1 MATVKN
7 LVIDQGTTFSLSI
20 TVADANGNEIDL
32 DGYTLRAQLRK
43 SYGATSYTAFTVTA
57 AEDTT
62 TGELTISLTDTQTSA
77 LKAGRYVYDV
87 EIVAPVGEGSTVTR
101 VLEGIITV
109 TPEVTR

>member
-1 MATVKN
+1 MASIKN

-20 TVADANGNEIDL
+20 TVADANGNAL
-32 DGYTLRAQLRK
+32 NLTGYTLRSQMRK
-43 SYGATSYTAFTVTA
+43 SYGATSYTSFTVVSATPA
-57 AEDTT
+57 

-87 EIVAPVGEGSTVTR
+87 EIVSPVGDGSEVTR

>member
-1 MATVKN
+1 MATIKN

-20 TVADANGNEIDL
+20 TVSDANGNVL
-32 DGYTLRAQLRK
+32 NLTGFTYRAQLRK

-57 AEDTT
+57 TDPAD
-62 TGELTISLTDTQTSA
+62 GEITISLTATQTSG
-77 LKAGRYVYDV
+77 LKAGRYVYDI
-87 EIVAPVGEGSTVTR
+87 EIVSPVVDGSEVTR